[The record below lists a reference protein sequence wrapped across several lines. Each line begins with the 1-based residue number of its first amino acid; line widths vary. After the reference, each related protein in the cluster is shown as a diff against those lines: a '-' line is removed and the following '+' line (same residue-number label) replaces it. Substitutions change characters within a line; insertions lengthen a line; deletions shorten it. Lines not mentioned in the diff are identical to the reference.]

1 MITFLICLA
10 LLVAAYF
17 GYGAYLDKI
26 CKIDKGAAVPSATLY
41 DGVDY
46 IPMPRWRTFLIQL
59 LNIAGIGPIFGAIMG
74 ACFGP
79 VVFLWITFGGIFVGA
94 MHDYISGVILLR
106 NDGLSLPE
114 IVGRYLGG
122 GALQLMRAI
131 SLVLL
136 VLVGVVFMRSPA
148 SILSGMVT
156 TIPYWGWIAI
166 ILVYYFVATML
177 PIDKLIGKIYP
188 LFGAA
193 LIFMSVGLAVTLFKG
208 DYTIPNLTFETLRN
222 YQPNPSAMPI
232 IPTLFI
238 TVACG
243 AISGFHATQSPLM
256 ARCMNSEGEA
266 RMVFYGSMIT
276 ESIIAL
282 IWAAIGMAF
291 FGGADG
297 LVANLAEHG
306 NEAAW
311 AVGHISTTTLGAVG
325 GMIALFGVVS
335 AAVTSGDTAFRS
347 ARLIVADVLKVEQRS
362 IWKRFMI
369 AAPLFAIGVVLLF
382 VDFDIIWRYFAWT
395 NQAMSVVTL
404 WVIVTYLKQQ
414 KRNVWVALPP
424 AVIMTYIIISF
435 VFISNQFIGMS
446 NHTLAYALAAVVTLA
461 ISFGMWRKVVS
472 SAKTK

>member
-1 MITFLICLA
+1 MVTFLVCLA

-17 GYGAYLDKI
+17 GYGAYLDRV
-26 CKIDKGAAVPSATLY
+26 CKIDTKAPVPSVTLY
-41 DGVDY
+41 DGMDY

-94 MHDYISGVILLR
+94 MHDYISGIILLR

-114 IVGRYLGG
+114 IVGRYLGRG
-122 GALQLMRAI
+122 MQYFMRAI

-136 VLVGVVFMRSPA
+136 ILVGVVFMRSPA
-148 SILSGMVT
+148 SILGDMVT
-156 TIPYWGWIAI
+156 IIPYWGWIAI

-193 LIFMSVGLAVTLFKG
+193 LIFMAIGLAVALFVG
-208 DYTIPNLTFETLRN
+208 DYTIPNLTLETLRN
-222 YQPNPSAMPI
+222 YQPNAEAVPI

-243 AISGFHATQSPLM
+243 AISGFHATQSPMM
-256 ARCMNSEGEA
+256 ARCMNNESEG
-266 RMVFYGSMIT
+266 RVIFYGSMIT

-291 FGGADG
+291 FYGPDSLA
-297 LVANLAEHG
+297 AALAEHG
-306 NEAAW
+306 NNASW
-311 AVGHISTTTLGAVG
+311 AVSTIASTTLGVVG
-325 GMIALFGVVS
+325 GFVALFGVVS
-335 AAVTSGDTAFRS
+335 AAITSGDTAFRS

-362 IWKRFMI
+362 LLKRFAI
-369 AAPLFAIGVVLLF
+369 ALPLFAIGIVLLF
-382 VDFDIIWRYFAWT
+382 VDFDVVWRYFAWC
-395 NQAMSVVTL
+395 NQALAVVTL
-404 WVIVTYLKQQ
+404 WVIVVYLKKY
-414 KRNVWVALPP
+414 KRNIWVALPP
-424 AVIMTYIIISF
+424 TIFMTYICSSF
-435 VFISNQFIGMS
+435 VFVSGQFVGME
-446 NHTLAYALAAVVTLA
+446 NRPLAYALAGVVTLVITA
-461 ISFGMWRKVVS
+461 AMWVMVMKRVKQE
-472 SAKTK
+472 